1 MTNVYKFTIL
11 CEAPSKK
18 NDFLKYV
25 ESTVILH
32 PAAAC
37 VVVQAYVFC
46 LFVVVFFFFLFSYY
60 CPEVSYQV

>member
-1 MTNVYKFTIL
+1 MFTNLLFCVKRQ
-11 CEAPSKK
+11 AK

-32 PAAAC
+32 TAAAC

-46 LFVVVFFFFLFSYY
+46 LFVVVFFFLFSYY